1 MVTSSSGPG
10 AEGRRSVRSRPG
22 DPRFED
28 DGRRIFTEDDL
39 AGYFEAVD
47 PRDLERER
55 RRRHRRHGLVLG
67 LVACLVLG
75 VTLTAVQ
82 VLRGN
87 WSIAGWEAAPPQE
100 PLRCPAGTV
109 EYAQDSPV
117 SVYNGTTIGGLAG
130 DVANALERRG
140 FAIAGVGNRRL
151 PTSTMVAVILAGPGG
166 RQTAFAVQ
174 RNIEGSV
181 FRPDDRQDA
190 SVDVI
195 MGTKYTG
202 LVPAEDVDIRPG
214 PLDCQRLETEK
225 PVSSPGEAGA
235 APAQRPPEKT
245 SGTRVYMTAMTRASE
260 NRLSQ
265 TPARTIC
272 LMETSPEPKATALEG
287 VATGSM

>member
-1 MVTSSSGPG
+1 MVTSRSGPR
-10 AEGRRSVRSRPG
+10 EGDRRSVRSRPG

-39 AGYFEAVD
+39 AGYFYTVD

-75 VTLTAVQ
+75 MTVTAVQ
-82 VLRGN
+82 VLRGH
-87 WSIAGWEAAPPQE
+87 WSIPGWEAAPPEE

-109 EYAQDSPV
+109 DYAQDSPV

-130 DVANALERRG
+130 DAANALEQRG
-140 FAIAGVGNRRL
+140 FSIAGVGNRRL
-151 PTSTMVAVILAGPGG
+151 STSTMVAVILAGPAG

-190 SVDVI
+190 TVDVI
-195 MGTKYTG
+195 MGTKYSG

-214 PLDCQRLETEK
+214 PLDCQRLETEE
-225 PVSSPGEAGA
+225 PASSPGEAGA
-235 APAQRPPEKT
+235 APAQGLPEKT
-245 SGTRVYMTAMTRASE
+245 SGTRVYMTAMTRPME
-260 NRLSQ
+260 NTLSQ
-265 TPARTIC
+265 IPARTIC
-272 LMETSPEPKATALEG
+272 LMETSPEPKATAFEG